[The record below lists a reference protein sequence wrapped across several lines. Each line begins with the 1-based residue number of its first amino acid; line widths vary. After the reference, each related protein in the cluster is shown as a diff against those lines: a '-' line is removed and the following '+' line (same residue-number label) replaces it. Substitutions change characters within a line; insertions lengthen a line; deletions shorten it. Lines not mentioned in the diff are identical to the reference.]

1 MGIGKD
7 DKNDRDRDRDRTIA
21 DQVNATG
28 STFLQGFVELNG
40 GTEVPPLFALW
51 SGLGCIS
58 AALGRNLWTEMGH
71 YQFYSNL
78 AIVLVA
84 GAGRMR
90 KSTAID
96 VGADM
101 LRELSPAPNI
111 LPNKCSTEK
120 LIDSLQQIDS
130 SDPTRLCRESAI
142 GFLLVDEL
150 VTLLNKRSYDQGLG
164 EVMMPLFDAKKEF
177 TYGTIARGDLHLKN
191 VCVGML
197 GASTVELLREAI
209 PREAIGGGLTSRI
222 IFVYCNTPMPP
233 KLWTTFDDNKRR
245 LRGLLLDQL
254 RSVAA
259 LREGVCTFTDD
270 AKFVLNEN
278 YEHDYHKSPFR
289 VDPYLKAYASRR
301 HIHIMKVAMCLSA
314 MDPRTQASRTVTENH
329 VRSAIGLVESTEGS
343 LQLMMR
349 LITSSEEGT
358 AIDRVYSIIEGH
370 GGEGITHQDLLE
382 MVVHEFKASQVQE
395 IMDTLKAM
403 DRVAVGYSGD
413 VRKARYRA
421 IKKPMKEKEKEL

>member
-1 MGIGKD
+1 MGKD
-7 DKNDRDRDRDRTIA
+7 DKDNQDGNKT
-21 DQVNATG
+21 ATP
-28 STFLQGFVELNG
+28 TFLQGFVDLNG

-51 SGLGCIS
+51 SGLGCVS

-120 LIDSLQQIDS
+120 LIDSLRQIETT
-130 SDPTRLCRESAI
+130 DPTKMLKESAV
-142 GFLLVDEL
+142 GFLLIDEL
-150 VTLLNKRSYDQGLG
+150 VTFLNKRSYDQGLG
-164 EVMMPLFDAKKEF
+164 EMLMPLIDAKKEF
-177 TYGTIARGDLHLKN
+177 KYATLSRGDVHLKN
-191 VCVGML
+191 VCVGLL

-222 IFVYCNTPMPP
+222 VFVYCNTPMPP
-233 KLWTTFDDNKRR
+233 KLWTTFDDTKRR
-245 LRGLLLDQL
+245 LRGQLLDQL
-254 RSVAA
+254 RAVAS
-259 LREGVCTFTDD
+259 LREGQCVFHDD
-270 AKFVLNEN
+270 AKSVLNDDYESN
-278 YEHDYHKSPFR
+278 YQTSPFR

-314 MDPRTQASRTVTENH
+314 IDPRTRASRLVTEFH
-329 VRSAIGLVESTEGS
+329 IRSAIGLIEATEGS

-358 AIDRVYSIIEGH
+358 ALDRILQIIEGH
-370 GGEGITHQDLLE
+370 GEAGIMHQDLLE
-382 MVVHEFKASQVQE
+382 MVVHEFKATQVAE
-395 IMDTLKAM
+395 IIETLKAM
-403 DRVAVGYSGD
+403 DRVSVGYSGD
-413 VRKARYRA
+413 VKKVRYRA
-421 IKKPMKEKEKEL
+421 VKRTQK